1 MPGAYPVLES
11 GRSEEWFCVE
21 VNMGKSD
28 RKKKTRKT
36 NCFIRSSSFVLLKTE
51 HSRLFKQANDMI
63 IIMFSKNSEWQ
74 NRRKDVKDP
83 Q

>member
-21 VNMGKSD
+21 VTWARVTG
-28 RKKKTRKT
+28 KKKTRKT

-51 HSRLFKQANDMI
+51 HSQA
-63 IIMFSKNSEWQ
+63 
-74 NRRKDVKDP
+74 V
-83 Q
+83 